1 VFDVHE
7 FLVCGI
13 PENVRR
19 LEEVGDWEAAMA
31 LIDRGLRD
39 TRISDLQ
46 RQRLEYE
53 KFRIKRLL
61 AAYPYDESDALE
73 KAKETIR
80 DFAYEEFYRLID
92 EGCVDFILVN
102 RKRRFF
108 ERFIQ
113 NIGFARPEYKN
124 RMKRDPEEE
133 EHRELIE
140 RRIWALAEGA
150 APRTYTV
157 QVKLK
162 AKVDSHDDY
171 FRVWL
176 PFPKKGLQV
185 EDVKLLYVSDNN
197 YFLADND
204 VPQRTIFFEGT
215 SKEYVVEFEYKIRE
229 WINRIDLSEVQ
240 TCDMDEF
247 LDEEPPH
254 IVFTHYIRHLTQQI
268 LNNETNPYLKAKRIY
283 DWITSKV
290 RYCYVRP
297 YSTYE
302 NISQYVAENLK
313 GDCGFQALLFIT
325 MCRIAKVPARWQ
337 SGWYVTPYFALP
349 HDWALFYVEPYGWLP
364 ADPSFG
370 GARRYDEKLR
380 SFYFGSLDG
389 FRMVANDDFMKQFV
403 PEPKFYR
410 EDPTDNQL
418 GEAEAHD
425 KKIRLETHIEVVR
438 FEGWEV

>member
-1 VFDVHE
+1 MHE

-31 LIDRGLRD
+31 LIDRWLRD

-133 EHRELIE
+133 HRELIE
-140 RRIWALAEGA
+140 RRIRALAEGA

-185 EDVKLLYVSDNN
+185 EDVKLLYVSDEN

-204 VPQRTIFFEGT
+204 VPQRTIF
-215 SKEYVVEFEYKIRE
+215 SK
-229 WINRIDLSEVQ
+229 
-240 TCDMDEF
+240 
-247 LDEEPPH
+247 
-254 IVFTHYIRHLTQQI
+254 
-268 LNNETNPYLKAKRIY
+268 
-283 DWITSKV
+283 
-290 RYCYVRP
+290 
-297 YSTYE
+297 
-302 NISQYVAENLK
+302 
-313 GDCGFQALLFIT
+313 GQARNTL
-325 MCRIAKVPARWQ
+325 
-337 SGWYVTPYFALP
+337 
-349 HDWALFYVEPYGWLP
+349 
-364 ADPSFG
+364 
-370 GARRYDEKLR
+370 
-380 SFYFGSLDG
+380 
-389 FRMVANDDFMKQFV
+389 
-403 PEPKFYR
+403 
-410 EDPTDNQL
+410 
-418 GEAEAHD
+418 
-425 KKIRLETHIEVVR
+425 
-438 FEGWEV
+438 